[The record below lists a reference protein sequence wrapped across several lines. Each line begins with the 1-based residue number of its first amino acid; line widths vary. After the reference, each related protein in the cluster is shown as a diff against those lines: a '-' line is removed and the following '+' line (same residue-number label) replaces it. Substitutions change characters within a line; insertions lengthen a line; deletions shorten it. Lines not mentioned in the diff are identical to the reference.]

1 MQQQKWRRSCSAA
14 RSRICRA
21 CAIYLCMQLRRP
33 STPTQQVGASVTIM
47 RMIYVGYIYRLSVC
61 LSAVGLRVPVT
72 TVGWLS
78 DPWVNGVL
86 LAEVLA
92 ALLVEHRAMIK
103 QVGVNAVHV

>member
-1 MQQQKWRRSCSAA
+1 
-14 RSRICRA
+14 
-21 CAIYLCMQLRRP
+21 MQLRRP